1 MALSSALHH
10 LQQQLLAVT
19 SPRKGFLHLTTPV
32 TGEVDGLQWLAS
44 QTLWPQFYWQQ
55 REGAQALIALG
66 EVLRA
71 ETLSEV
77 EAILP
82 QLPAEGCLVGAN
94 KFALDKSCLF
104 LPRLLW
110 RGNTLSIFLYGV
122 LRDEAQQALILLT
135 KLRPVAPLPA
145 LPDDLTDCQHH
156 PDKPG
161 WTRQVEAA
169 LQAIRQGKLEKVV
182 LARATDL
189 RFGQVLSAISLLAA
203 SRKVNHHCYHFL
215 LAFSADRA
223 FLGSSPERL
232 YHRQGLA
239 LSSEALAGTCANA
252 SSPQQARSLAQALLN
267 DEKNRRENGL
277 VVEDIC
283 QRLQP
288 ITSGLDVSAVQI
300 LQLRKVQHL
309 RREITARLYQP
320 QDIPLLQQLQPTAA
334 VAGLPRQPAQ
344 QFIELHESFP
354 REWYAGSVG
363 WLSAS
368 ESEFTVAL
376 RSALVS
382 GKTVRLYAGAGI
394 VSGSQAPLE
403 WQEINQKA
411 SGLAS
416 LLAVEIAN
424 GSCPKSS

>member
-1 MALSSALHH
+1 MALSSALQH

-19 SPRKGFLHLTTPV
+19 RRQTGFLHLTASIV
-32 TGEVDGLQWLAS
+32 GEVDGLQWLAS

-55 REGAQALIALG
+55 REGEPQLMAIG
-66 EVLRA
+66 EVRRA
-71 ETLSEV
+71 ETLPEAEV
-77 EAILP
+77 LLQ
-82 QLPAEGCLVGAN
+82 QLPEEACLVGAN
-94 KFALDKSCLF
+94 AFALDKSWLF

-110 RGNTLSIFLYGV
+110 RGNTLSIFLWGG
-122 LRDEAQQALILLT
+122 LQDEARKALDLLAQ
-135 KLRPVAPLPA
+135 LRPVTALPA
-145 LPDDLTDCQHH
+145 LPQHLTHCQHY
-156 PDKPG
+156 PDKQG
-161 WTRQVEAA
+161 WARQVEAA
-169 LQAIRQGKLEKVV
+169 LQSIDQGGLEKVV

-189 RFGQVLSAISLLAA
+189 RFRQALSAVSLLAA
-203 SRKVNHHCYHFL
+203 SHKVNHRCYHFL
-215 LAFSADRA
+215 LAFSAEQA

-232 YHRQGLA
+232 YHRHALA

-252 SSPQQARSLAQALLN
+252 DSPQQARKMAEALLN
-267 DEKNRRENGL
+267 DGKNLHENAL

-283 QRLQP
+283 QRLQAV
-288 ITSGLDVSAVQI
+288 TSELDVAPVSI
-300 LQLRKVQHL
+300 LALRKVQHL
-309 RREITARLYQP
+309 RRTIAARLHQP
-320 QDIPLLQQLQPTAA
+320 HDIPLLQRLQPTAA
-334 VAGLPRQPAQ
+334 VAGLPREPALK
-344 QFIELHESFP
+344 FIEQHDVFS

-382 GKTVRLYAGAGI
+382 GNSVRLYAGAGI
-394 VSGSQAPLE
+394 VSGSEASLE

>member
-10 LQQQLLAVT
+10 LQQQLHAVT
-19 SPRKGFLHLTTPV
+19 SNRKGFLHLTASV
-32 TGEVDGLQWLAS
+32 AGDVDGLQWLAS
-44 QTLWPQFYWQQ
+44 QAIWPQFYWQQ
-55 REGAQALIALG
+55 REGAQTLIALG
-66 EVLRA
+66 EVQRA
-71 ETLSEV
+71 ETLPEA
-77 EAILP
+77 EAILQ
-82 QLPAEGCLVGAN
+82 QLPTESCLVGAN
-94 KFALDKSCLF
+94 TFALDKSYLF

-110 RGNTLSIFLYGV
+110 RGNTLSIFLLGE
-122 LRDEAQQALILLT
+122 LQDEAQKALVFLT
-135 KLRPVAPLPA
+135 QIRPLGPLSA
-145 LPDDLTDCQHH
+145 LPQHLTHCQHH

-161 WTRQVEAA
+161 WAQQVEAA
-169 LQAIRQGKLEKVV
+169 LKAIRQGELEKVV

-189 RFGQVLSAISLLAA
+189 RFQHPLSPASLLAA

-215 LAFSADRA
+215 LAFSAEQA

-232 YHRQGLA
+232 YHRLALA
-239 LSSEALAGTCANA
+239 LSSEALAGTCANP
-252 SSPQQARSLAQALLN
+252 SSPQQAQQLAEALLN
-267 DEKNRRENGL
+267 DEKNLRENGL

-288 ITSGLDVSAVQI
+288 VTSGLDVSAVQI

-309 RREITARLYQP
+309 RCEISARLHQP

-334 VAGLPRQPAQ
+334 VAGLPRQPAL
-344 QFIELHESFP
+344 QFIELHESFS

-376 RSALVS
+376 RSALIR
-382 GKTVRLYAGAGI
+382 GETVRLYAGAGI
-394 VSGSQAPLE
+394 VSGSEAPSE